1 MSGAPA
7 GLLPWCLE
15 QLPAAPGAALA
26 PLAGDASFRRYFRLS
41 WDGGTAVACVAPPAT
56 EKNAEFLAVREQ
68 FADAGVRVP
77 DLLGADLERGYLL
90 LEDLGDAL
98 LLPALDRDSVDGW
111 YRQAMGL
118 LLALATAPCGD
129 LPPYDDA
136 ALQAELDLFPQ
147 WFCEQLLGLPFDA
160 AASRCFDDL
169 CGRLLAAAASQPRVP
184 VHRDYHSR
192 NLLITG
198 GGLATID
205 FQDALCGP
213 VTYDLV
219 SLLRDCYCRWPDDD
233 VYRWARVFH
242 GELAARGLAGL
253 PDAGSFLV
261 AFDLMGL
268 QRHLK
273 VLGIFARLWL
283 RDGKDGYL
291 ADLPRVYGY
300 VRDVLAAHPGEPAL
314 AAFAAWLDA
323 AVAPRL
329 PAQPWWQA
337 L

>member
-1 MSGAPA
+1 VTGAPDD
-7 GLLPWCLE
+7 LLPWCLA
-15 QLPAAPGAALA
+15 QLPRAPGAVLA
-26 PLAGDASFRRYFRLS
+26 PLAGDASFRRYFRLR
-41 WDGGTAVACVAPPAT
+41 WDDGTAVACVAPPAT
-56 EKNAEFLAVREQ
+56 EKNTEFLAVREQ
-68 FADAGVRVP
+68 FAAAGVRVP
-77 DLLGADLERGYLL
+77 GLLGADLDRGYLL

-98 LLPALDRDSVDGW
+98 LLPALDADSVDGW
-111 YRQAMGL
+111 YRQAMEP
-118 LLALATAPCGD
+118 LLALAAAPCGD

-136 ALQAELDLFPQ
+136 ALGAELELFPQ
-147 WFCEQLLGLPFDA
+147 WFCQELLGLRFDG
-160 AASRCFDDL
+160 AASQCFDTL
-169 CGRLLAAAASQPRVP
+169 CARLLASAAAQPRVP

-198 GGLATID
+198 EGLATID

-219 SLLRDCYCRWPDDD
+219 SLLRDCYCRWPDAA
-233 VYRWARVFH
+233 VYRWAQTFH
-242 GELAARGLAGL
+242 GELSARALPGL
-253 PDAGSFLV
+253 PAVDDFLV

-291 ADLPRVYGY
+291 GDLPRVYGY

-323 AVAPRL
+323 EVAPRL
-329 PAQPWWQA
+329 PAQPWWRA
-337 L
+337 A

>member
-1 MSGAPA
+1 MSTPPA
-7 GLLPWCLE
+7 DLLPWCLA
-15 QLPAAPGAALA
+15 QLPPAPGATLG
-26 PLAGDASFRRYFRLS
+26 PLAGDASFRRYFRLR

-68 FADAGVRVP
+68 FAAAGVRVP
-77 DLLGADLERGYLL
+77 GLLGADLERGYLL

-98 LLPALDRDSVDGW
+98 LLPALAPATVEARYG
-111 YRQAMGL
+111 QAMD
-118 LLALATAPCGD
+118 LLAALARAPCGA

-136 ALQAELDLFPQ
+136 ALQAELALFPE
-147 WFCEQLLGLPFDA
+147 WFCEQLLGLPLDA
-160 AASRCFDDL
+160 AARGHFDAL
-169 CGRLLAAAASQPRVP
+169 GTRLLASAAAQPRVP
-184 VHRDYHSR
+184 VHRDFHSR

-198 GGLATID
+198 EGLATID

-219 SLLRDCYCRWPDDD
+219 SLLRDCYCRWPDAD
-233 VYRWARVFH
+233 VQRWARAFH
-242 GELAARGLAGL
+242 GRLATAGL
-253 PDAGSFLV
+253 PGLPAADDFLV

-273 VLGIFARLWL
+273 VLGIFARLAL

-291 ADLPRVYGY
+291 GDLPRVYGY
-300 VRDVLAAHPGEPAL
+300 VRAVLAAHPGEPAL

-323 AVAPRL
+323 VVAPRL
-329 PAQPWWQA
+329 PDRLGWTAP
-337 L
+337 

>member
-1 MSGAPA
+1 MSSAPA
-7 GLLPWCLE
+7 DLLPWCLA
-15 QLPAAPGAALA
+15 QLPGAAGAALA
-26 PLAGDASFRRYFRLS
+26 PLAGDASFRRYFRLR

-56 EKNAEFLAVREQ
+56 EKNAEFIAVRAQ
-68 FADAGVRVP
+68 FAAAGVRVP
-77 DLLGADLERGYLL
+77 GLLGADLERGYLL

-111 YRQAMGL
+111 YRQAMVP
-118 LLALATAPCGD
+118 LLALATAPCDG

-136 ALQAELDLFPQ
+136 ALRAELDLFPH
-147 WFCEQLLGLPFDA
+147 WFCEQLLGLSLDADA
-160 AASRCFDDL
+160 ARRFDDL
-169 CGRLLAAAASQPRVP
+169 CARLLASAAAQPRVP

-233 VYRWARVFH
+233 VQRWARAFH

-253 PDAGSFLV
+253 PDAGGFLV

-291 ADLPRVYGY
+291 GDLPRVYGY
-300 VRDVLAAHPGEPAL
+300 VRDVLAALPGEPAL

-323 AVAPRL
+323 VVAPRL
-329 PAQPWWQA
+329 PAQPWWRA
-337 L
+337 P

>member
-1 MSGAPA
+1 MTAPPDD
-7 GLLPWCLE
+7 LLPWCRA
-15 QLPAAPGAALA
+15 QLPGTPAAVLA
-26 PLAGDASFRRYFRLS
+26 PLAGDASFRRYFRLR

-56 EKNAEFLAVREQ
+56 EKNTEFLAVREQ
-68 FADAGVRVP
+68 FAAAGVRVP
-77 DLLGADLERGYLL
+77 GLLGADLRRGYLL

-98 LLPALDRDSVDGW
+98 LLPALDHASVDGW
-111 YRQAMGL
+111 YRQAMAP

-136 ALQAELDLFPQ
+136 ALQAELDLFPH
-147 WFCEQLLGLPFDA
+147 WFCGQLLGLPPAA

-169 CGRLLAAAASQPRVP
+169 CARLLAAAAAQPRVP

-219 SLLRDCYCRWPDDD
+219 SLLRDCYCRWPDDE
-233 VYRWARVFH
+233 VYRWARAFH

-253 PDAGSFLV
+253 PDADGFLL

-291 ADLPRVYGY
+291 GDLPRVYGY
-300 VRDVLAAHPGEPAL
+300 VRDVLAAHPGEPSL

-323 AVAPRL
+323 VVAPRL
-329 PAQPWWQA
+329 PAQSWWRA
-337 L
+337 P

>member
-1 MSGAPA
+1 MSGAPDD
-7 GLLPWCLE
+7 LLPWCLA

-26 PLAGDASFRRYFRLS
+26 PLAGDASFRRYFRLR

-56 EKNAEFLAVREQ
+56 EKNAEFLAVRDQ
-68 FADAGVRVP
+68 FAAAGVRVP
-77 DLLGADLERGYLL
+77 GLLGADLDRGYLL

-98 LLPALDRDSVDGW
+98 LLPALRADSVDGW
-111 YRQAMGL
+111 YRQAMVP
-118 LLALATAPCGD
+118 LLALAAAPCGD

-136 ALQAELDLFPQ
+136 ALRAELDLFPS
-147 WFCEQLLGLPFDA
+147 WFCERLLGLPFDGA
-160 AASRCFDDL
+160 AARYFEALSE
-169 CGRLLAAAASQPRVP
+169 RLLASAAAQPRVP

-192 NLLITG
+192 NLLITA

-219 SLLRDCYCRWPDDD
+219 SLLRDCYCRWPDDA
-233 VYRWARVFH
+233 VYQWARTFH
-242 GELAARGLAGL
+242 GELEGRGLPGL
-253 PDAGSFLV
+253 PDAEGFLV

-323 AVAPRL
+323 EVAPRL
-329 PAQPWWQA
+329 PAQPWWRTA
-337 L
+337 